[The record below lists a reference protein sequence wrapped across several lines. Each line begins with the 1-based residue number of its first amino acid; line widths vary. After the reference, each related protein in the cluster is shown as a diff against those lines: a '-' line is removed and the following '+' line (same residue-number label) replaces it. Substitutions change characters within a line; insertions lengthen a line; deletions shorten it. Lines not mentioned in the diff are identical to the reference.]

1 MPIPEVE
8 KQRAHYKPFWEESN
22 WIDCRITGWS
32 SASVQYMNY
41 VAVEKMFD
49 ENARVLNVGCGYAE
63 MHYDGIDILPEMIAY
78 AKQNTKE
85 VDLSLEVADI
95 MTYKPK
101 KDYDYLVAV
110 GTFNLSDDA
119 YLYKAMGKML
129 DIAKEGIV
137 VNMLWDNA
145 KDKQPNLYYRDPSEV
160 YKECVKRFSNKIKLD
175 TTFLDHCFTIGVF
188 K

>member
-8 KQRAHYKPFWEESN
+8 KQRAHYKQFIEDNPKGN
-22 WIDCRITGWS
+22 YKTTGWS
-32 SASVQYMNY
+32 SREVQDLSYRSVEVMYSGN
-41 VAVEKMFD
+41 
-49 ENARVLNVGCGYAE
+49 NVLSVGCGYGK
-63 MHYDGIDILPEMIAY
+63 YYGDGIDILPEMVEMAI
-78 AKQNTKE
+78 KNGLN
-85 VDLSLEVADI
+85 VEVADI

-101 KDYDYLVAV
+101 KDYDICIAV
-110 GTFNLSDDA
+110 GTFNLSDDN

-145 KDKQPNLYYRDPSEV
+145 KEKQPNLYYRDPLEV
-160 YKECVKRFSNKIKLD
+160 YKECAKRFSNKIKID